1 MPITGGSPADPPA
14 HRLPPAIRLDPETSH
29 VDDPVEQRTWPRRLA
44 GVAVVGCVVLAV
56 AVGALSLRDDP
67 PAGDRAGSTTRVET
81 ADGPRA
87 SAALLASDAAIEV
100 DGRLADAGDLTRAE
114 ESLVAMPDPSGP
126 VLLDSTTMSAVVEP
140 SAATPDGGDVASRPA
155 TTTTTVWTEP
165 TLPPESEWID
175 AGNGVAVPDLL
186 LRIRFCESTNN
197 YQAAS
202 RYSTARGAY
211 QFLIGSWDWYGHAE
225 RFGVAEAHLATP
237 AQQDQAALATLQA
250 EGTGPWS
257 ESRPCWSNP
266 DIDPRY
272 ATARPPTPTDPP
284 ATTTTTTPS
293 SSSTDGTG
301 SSTTD
306 GSSSTTTSTST
317 SSTETTAA
325 SSTTSSTDSTT
336 TTTASSTST
345 DSSTATTS

>member
-1 MPITGGSPADPPA
+1 MPIAGDRPTAPAPRPQ
-14 HRLPPAIRLDPETSH
+14 LPPAIRLDPEPPGLDQPAGPRS
-29 VDDPVEQRTWPRRLA
+29 WPRRLA
-44 GVAVVGCVVLAV
+44 GVAVVCCLTAAV
-56 AVGALSLRDDP
+56 AVGALSLGDDP
-67 PAGDRAGSTTRVET
+67 ADGEQTGSTTRVET

-87 SAALLASDAAIEV
+87 SAALLRSDGAIEV
-100 DGRLADAGDLTRAE
+100 DGRLTDAGELTRAA

-140 SAATPDGGDVASRPA
+140 SAATPDGADVASRPA

-165 TLPPESEWID
+165 TLPPESDWVD

-186 LRIRFCESTNN
+186 LRIRFCESTND

-211 QFLIGSWDWYGHAE
+211 QFLIGSWEWYGHAA

-237 AQQDQAALATLQA
+237 AQQDQAALATLRA

-257 ESRPCWSNP
+257 ESRPCWSDP

-272 ATARPPTPTDPP
+272 ATARPPTPTNPP
-284 ATTTTTTPS
+284 ATTTTTTGT
-293 SSSTDGTG
+293 SSTGGTG
-301 SSTTD
+301 SSTTA

-317 SSTETTAA
+317 PSTDTTAA
-325 SSTTSSTDSTT
+325 SSTTSSTASTSTTTTDGSASTDSTT
-336 TTTASSTST
+336 TTT
-345 DSSTATTS
+345 